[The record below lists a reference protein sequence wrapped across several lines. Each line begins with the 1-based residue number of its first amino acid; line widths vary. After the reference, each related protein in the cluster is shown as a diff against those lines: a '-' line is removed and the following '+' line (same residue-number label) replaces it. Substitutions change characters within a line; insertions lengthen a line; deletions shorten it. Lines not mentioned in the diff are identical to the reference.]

1 MNEWS
6 GKLIARA
13 RALWTRG
20 AAVGGVLQTAA
31 AVAVTAAVV
40 LLATSGTRAVEVP
53 LFGIPIADQE
63 ELHRIATR
71 LDMEAVGYRIGDD
84 QRVYVADEQTARRV
98 RALLI
103 RENMIPAQTDPW
115 SFFDVDRFSRT
126 DFERNVNL
134 QRAVTANLEQHLRSM
149 DDIDAA
155 SVTIVMPE
163 RRLFSEEQR
172 PATASIVLT
181 PHPGS
186 GLAQDPGKIAGIR
199 RLIAFAVE
207 GLEAHNI
214 VIVDNRG
221 NQLGGAGATDG
232 ATVGMDR
239 AAAERDLQAK
249 LDMELAYRREV
260 LDALARIFTRDRVQ
274 IVRLDIDLQAGGR
287 LGGAGEAGSGEAGS
301 GAADPVDRPAA
312 VERTDPRA
320 ARRVTAAV
328 AIDGVWN
335 RLYDRRGN
343 VVIGS
348 DSSIRREYTPVSD
361 RELAVARRLI
371 ADAVGFDARRGD
383 SVTVEHL
390 QFDRSERFGAE
401 DAAYHRQQARGRALV
416 LGGAAAAVALLALL
430 LLRSGLLRRRRARRP
445 RTANAAAAAE
455 AGRSGELVREA
466 VALAREQPAEVARV
480 LRAWLVQR

>member
-20 AAVGGVLQTAA
+20 AAAGGMQTAA
-31 AVAVTAAVV
+31 VVAVTAAVV
-40 LLATSGTRAVEVP
+40 LLATSGTRAAEVP

-84 QRVYVADEQTARRV
+84 QRVYVADDQTARRV

-134 QRAVTANLEQHLRSM
+134 RRAVTANLEQHLRSM

-155 SVTIVMPE
+155 SVTIVVPE

-181 PHPGS
+181 PHPDS

-221 NQLGGAGATDG
+221 NQLGGAGAAG
-232 ATVGMDR
+232 GVDR
-239 AAAERDLQAK
+239 AAAERDLQAR
-249 LDMELAYRREV
+249 LDLERAYEREV

-274 IVRLDIDLQAGGR
+274 IVRLAIDLQAGGR
-287 LGGAGEAGSGEAGS
+287 LGAGQAGSD
-301 GAADPVDRPAA
+301 AAAPVDRPAA
-312 VERTDPRA
+312 VERTDPGA
-320 ARRVTAAV
+320 ARRVTVAV
-328 AIDGVWN
+328 AIDGVWS

-361 RELAVARRLI
+361 QELAVARRLI
-371 ADAVGFDARRGD
+371 ADAIGFDARRGD
-383 SVTVEHL
+383 SVIVEHL
-390 QFDRSERFGAE
+390 QFDRSERFGEE
-401 DAAYHRQQARGRALV
+401 DAAYHRQQARGRALM
-416 LGGAAAAVALLALL
+416 LGGAGAAAALLALL
-430 LLRSGLLRRRRARRP
+430 LRRSGLLRRRRARRP
-445 RTANAAAAAE
+445 RAANAAAAAE

-466 VALAREQPAEVARV
+466 AALAREQPAEVARV

>member
-20 AAVGGVLQTAA
+20 APARGVLQTAA
-31 AVAVTAAVV
+31 AAAVTAAVV
-40 LLATSGTRAVEVP
+40 LLATSGTRASEVP

-71 LDMEAVGYRIGDD
+71 LDMEAVSYRIGDD
-84 QRVYVADEQTARRV
+84 QRVYVADDQTARRV

-103 RENMIPAQTDPW
+103 REDMIPAQTDPW

-126 DFERNVNL
+126 DFERSVNL

-155 SVTIVMPE
+155 SVTIVVPE

-172 PATASIVLT
+172 PVTASIVLT

-186 GLAQDPGKIAGIR
+186 DLAQAPGKIAGIR
-199 RLIAFAVE
+199 RLIAFAVA

-221 NQLGGAGATDG
+221 NQLGGTGATGG
-232 ATVGMDR
+232 ATTGGPDR
-239 AAAERDLQAK
+239 AAAERDLQAI
-249 LDMELAYRREV
+249 LDLERAYEREV

-274 IVRLDIDLQAGGR
+274 IVRLDIDLQTGGR
-287 LGGAGEAGSGEAGS
+287 LGGAGEAGSG
-301 GAADPVDRPAA
+301 AAAPVDRPAA

-320 ARRVTAAV
+320 FRRVTAAV
-328 AIDGVWN
+328 AIDGVWS

-348 DSSIRREYTPVSD
+348 DASIRREYTPVSD

-371 ADAVGFDARRGD
+371 ADAIGFDARRGD

-390 QFDRSERFGAE
+390 QFDRSERFREE
-401 DAAYHRQQARGRALV
+401 DAAYHRQQARRRALA
-416 LGGAAAAVALLALL
+416 LGGAAAAAALLALL
-430 LLRSGLLRRRRARRP
+430 LRRSGLLRRRRARRAH
-445 RTANAAAAAE
+445 TANAAAAAE
-455 AGRSGELVREA
+455 AGRSEELIRQA
-466 VALAREQPAEVARV
+466 AALAREQPAEVARV
-480 LRAWLVQR
+480 LRAWLVRR

>member
-20 AAVGGVLQTAA
+20 APARGVLQTAA
-31 AVAVTAAVV
+31 AAAVTAAVV
-40 LLATSGTRAVEVP
+40 LLATSGTRAAEVP

-71 LDMEAVGYRIGDD
+71 LDMEAVSYRIGDD
-84 QRVYVADEQTARRV
+84 QRVYVADDQTARRV

-103 RENMIPAQTDPW
+103 REDMIPAQTDPW

-126 DFERNVNL
+126 DFERSVNL

-155 SVTIVMPE
+155 SVTIVVPE

-181 PHPGS
+181 PHPDS
-186 GLAQDPGKIAGIR
+186 DLAQAPGKIAGIR

-221 NQLGGAGATDG
+221 NQLGGAGATGG
-232 ATVGMDR
+232 ATTGGPDR
-239 AAAERDLQAK
+239 AAAERDLQAI
-249 LDMELAYRREV
+249 LDLERAYEREV

-287 LGGAGEAGSGEAGS
+287 LGGAGEAGSG
-301 GAADPVDRPAA
+301 AADPVDRPAA

-320 ARRVTAAV
+320 FRRVTAAV
-328 AIDGVWN
+328 AIDGVWS

-348 DSSIRREYTPVSD
+348 DASIRREYTPVSD

-371 ADAVGFDARRGD
+371 ADAIGFDARRGD

-390 QFDRSERFGAE
+390 QFDRSERFREE
-401 DAAYHRQQARGRALV
+401 DAAYHRQQARRRALA
-416 LGGAAAAVALLALL
+416 LGGAAAAAALLALL
-430 LLRSGLLRRRRARRP
+430 LRRSGLLRRRRARRAH
-445 RTANAAAAAE
+445 TANAAAAAE
-455 AGRSGELVREA
+455 AGRSEELIRQA
-466 VALAREQPAEVARV
+466 AALAREQPAEVARV
-480 LRAWLVQR
+480 LRAWLVRR